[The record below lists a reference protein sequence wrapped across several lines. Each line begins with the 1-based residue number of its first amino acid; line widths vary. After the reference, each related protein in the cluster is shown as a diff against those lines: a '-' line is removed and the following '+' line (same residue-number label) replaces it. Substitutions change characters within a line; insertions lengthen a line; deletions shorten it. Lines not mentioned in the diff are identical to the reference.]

1 MGCMVRKQPSGK
13 PPSPPAVTAW
23 ARLVRAGTAVQAAV
37 EADLKAAGHPPL
49 AWYDVLLELSR
60 REEGFRPFELEREL
74 LFAQYNLSR
83 LLDRMEDAG
92 LIARR
97 PAPGDGRGNVVVITE
112 GGRALQKKMWPAYR
126 AAIAHHVGDKLTDDD
141 AAKLGVLLGKLL
153 A

>member
-1 MGCMVRKQPSGK
+1 MEDQGMSGKQPSEK
-13 PPSPPAVTAW
+13 SPSPAVVTAW

-37 EADLKAAGHPPL
+37 EADVKAAGHPPL

-92 LIARR
+92 LLARH
-97 PAPGDGRGNVVVITE
+97 PAPDDGRGSVVAITAE
-112 GGRALQKKMWPAYR
+112 GRALMNKMW
-126 AAIAHHVGDKLTDDD
+126 
-141 AAKLGVLLGKLL
+141 
-153 A
+153 